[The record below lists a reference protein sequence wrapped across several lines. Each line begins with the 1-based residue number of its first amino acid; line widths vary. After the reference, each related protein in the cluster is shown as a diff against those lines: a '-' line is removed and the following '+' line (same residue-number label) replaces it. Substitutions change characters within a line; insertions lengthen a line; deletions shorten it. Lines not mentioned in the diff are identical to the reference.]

1 MDEEILEEV
10 EQLATRMPSEELA
23 RLLER
28 RAHGLPQ
35 GAPGRAA
42 WLCHAGERWEMVDEF
57 THAKACYEQ
66 AVADGGETYLDPR
79 ADLANVLL
87 ELGETARADRLI
99 EELDREAQDGRAH
112 DFVHERVG
120 EILELHDRLDE
131 ALRWYETG
139 LENARREDPAAVD
152 LGCLNGR
159 FRVRRALDLPLDHYD
174 LVCEERR
181 RGYAA
186 GMVEERHLLDLTVD
200 TGPLPLTVLY
210 WPREEFDVVLRRWPS
225 FAETCGVD
233 HAEHRARVELRLRE
247 LVDHDGPV
255 AVGTA
260 SVQEFLSFAESRG
273 DNVADPSTRGMYGA
287 HLAYLGRV
295 LPWPP
300 GRDDPCWCG
309 SGVTYATC
317 CGALPAFSG

>member
-1 MDEEILEEV
+1 MDEEILDEV
-10 EQLATRMPSEELA
+10 ERLATRMPSEELA
-23 RLLER
+23 RLLEH
-28 RAHGLPQ
+28 RAHGLAR

-57 THAKACYEQ
+57 SHAKACYEE

-87 ELGETARADRLI
+87 ELGETARAERLI
-99 EELDREAQDGRAH
+99 EELDRDAREGRAGG
-112 DFVHERVG
+112 FLHERVG

-131 ALRWYETG
+131 ALRWYEAG
-139 LENARREDPAAVD
+139 LEQTGRDDPHTLD

-159 FRVRRALDLPLDHYD
+159 FRVRRSLDLPMDHYD

-186 GMVEERHLLDLTVD
+186 RMAHEQHLLDLPAD
-200 TGPLPLTVLY
+200 AGALPLTVLY
-210 WPREEFDVVLRRWPS
+210 WPKDEFDLVLRRWPS
-225 FAETCGVD
+225 MVETCGLD
-233 HAEHRARVELRLRE
+233 HDEHRARVERRLRE

-255 AVGTA
+255 AIGTA
-260 SVQEFLSFAESRG
+260 SADEYLRFAEGRG
-273 DNVADPSTRGMYGA
+273 DNAADPSTRGMYGA

-295 LPWPP
+295 LAWPP

-309 SGVTYATC
+309 SGLTYAVC
-317 CGALPAFSG
+317 CAPLAGT